1 MPQSAWGTD
10 ARMPTEHLVF
20 TATHRVL
27 PGADYQQDAYKRM
40 ASENAACLAQKREF
54 VPDECGCWDWA
65 PDLEE
70 RKRYHAQL
78 TCKHQS
84 CHNGACQTQP
94 KFLRVAERMK
104 RWRQT
109 QIEWHACKRQKLDK
123 S

>member
-1 MPQSAWGTD
+1 
-10 ARMPTEHLVF
+10 MPTEDFVF

-27 PGADYQQDAYKRM
+27 PGADYQQDTYQRM

-54 VPDECGCWDWA
+54 VPDASGCWDWA

-70 RKRYHAQL
+70 RKRRHAQL
-78 TCKHQS
+78 TCQHQS
-84 CHNGACQTQP
+84 CHDRAHQTQP
-94 KFLRVAERMK
+94 QFLRVAERMK

-109 QIEWHACKRQKLDK
+109 QIEWHACKRQRIDK